1 MLVIIT
7 SGQCSAVRITDTWRT
22 ADHKGGDTDEV
33 RTLCAAGV
41 AGMLVL
47 EPLLLSRPWPR
58 SCSFTVIM
66 AEAVT
71 GSRSLAR
78 VSPGP
83 RPLAA
88 LFPPATSGVVGSGV
102 IKASWPEELI
112 ETPGPPSRRRLQQS
126 APSGTRQL
134 SPAPMT

>member
-7 SGQCSAVRITDTWRT
+7 SGQRSAVHITDTWQT
-22 ADHKGGDTDEV
+22 ADHNGGGSDEV
-33 RTLCAAGV
+33 RTLCAARA

-58 SCSFTVIM
+58 SCSLTVIT

-71 GSRSLAR
+71 GSRSPAW

-83 RPLAA
+83 RP
-88 LFPPATSGVVGSGV
+88 PVGRSD
-102 IKASWPEELI
+102 
-112 ETPGPPSRRRLQQS
+112 
-126 APSGTRQL
+126 
-134 SPAPMT
+134 